1 VYSFKIIASSHHYS
15 DVAHFADHGIE
26 ISGEVKVNLEKMIA
40 RKQAIVD
47 QTTGGVKYLMDK
59 NKITVLEG
67 LGSFVDATHVAI
79 AKADGTMKQLK
90 QKNIII
96 NGIEAC

>member
-1 VYSFKIIASSHHYS
+1 
-15 DVAHFADHGIE
+15 
-26 ISGEVKVNLEKMIA
+26 MIA

-47 QTTGGVKYLMDK
+47 QTTGVKYLMDK

-79 AKADGTMKQLK
+79 AKPTELSKQLK
-90 QKNIII
+90 QKI
-96 NGIEAC
+96 

>member
-1 VYSFKIIASSHHYS
+1 LHA
-15 DVAHFADHGIE
+15 
-26 ISGEVKVNLEKMIA
+26 
-40 RKQAIVD
+40 QAIVD

-79 AKADGTMKQLK
+79 ANRWNYETV
-90 QKNIII
+90 
-96 NGIEAC
+96 EAKI